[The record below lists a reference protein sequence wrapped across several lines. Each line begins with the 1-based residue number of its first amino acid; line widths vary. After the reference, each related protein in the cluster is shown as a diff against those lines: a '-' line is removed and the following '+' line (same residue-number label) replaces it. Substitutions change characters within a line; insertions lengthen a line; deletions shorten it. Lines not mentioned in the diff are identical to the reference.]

1 MDRFFKNGNGTYG
14 PEKPFPE
21 TGRRSVGKG
30 RIR

>member
-1 MDRFFKNGNGTYG
+1 MDRFFKNGNETYG
-14 PEKPFPE
+14 PGKPFPE